1 MNISA
6 TFQALEDELSQLNKV
21 LLSKSPLYA
30 RVCVI
35 PPIADGEENL
45 ELNHISPQLFVDHMA
60 IIEAQKNYR
69 DLHIK
74 TGLSQ
79 KAARRSAGVLWYD
92 DNSVDFTQKVVAH
105 IERINF
111 LKQSIQE
118 YIIRTFETQYARFQ
132 ALHQACPG
140 VMTLHLYRQLRL
152 WHNHNIESVRFSWQ
166 QKSLISI
173 PDKNKLLS
181 RMGDYGQLLP
191 DHQKQPLAQLAQLVA
206 SVPQENL
213 RLRRPAKIQP
223 VANIKFRDQVA
234 PNGSI
239 LKTVTAPMPYIIIQS
254 ELIDIKP
261 LQVFRPKN
269 IQRLKDKL
277 PSKELG
283 NFHGEKIEM
292 IITQE

>member
-1 MNISA
+1 MDIA
-6 TFQALEDELSQLNKV
+6 AAFQALEDELAQLNKV

-30 RVCVI
+30 RVGVI
-35 PPIADGEENL
+35 PAIANGEENL
-45 ELNHISPQLFVDHMA
+45 ELNHISPQLFINHSA

-69 DLHIK
+69 DLYIK
-74 TGLSQ
+74 AGLSQ

-92 DNSVDFTQKVVAH
+92 DNSADFTQNVVVH

-118 YIIRTFETQYARFQ
+118 HIISAFDTQYARFQ

-152 WHNHNIESVRFSWQ
+152 WHNHDIESVRFSWQ
-166 QKSLISI
+166 QKSLITI

-181 RMGDYGQLLP
+181 RMGEYAQMLP
-191 DHQKQPLAQLAQLVA
+191 EHKKQPLAQLAQLVA
-206 SVPQENL
+206 GVPQENL

-223 VANIKFRDQVA
+223 VANIKFRDEVA
-234 PNGSI
+234 SNGSM
-239 LKTVTAPMPYIIIQS
+239 LKTVTAPMPYIIIQN

-269 IQRLKDKL
+269 IQRVKDKL
-277 PSKELG
+277 PSKVLG
-283 NFHGEKIEM
+283 SFHGETIEM
-292 IITQE
+292 IITLK